1 MLHSFKSFILIC
13 LWSKKIRPFFGL
25 PFLLV
30 TVSPL
35 WSSSIPVLSKDG
47 QISEYIRTIELHSTT
62 YVSVNDLA
70 NILWAKQYWSPEKK
84 KMDLKFSGHVVTFT
98 LFHADIVIDREAFH
112 MPLETVYRE
121 GAIWVPIRFF
131 CHILD
136 NSLPGWL
143 SWKDDEKQLEILSSG
158 RNIIDIDIEPK
169 NNGTLIT
176 ISTLETFSL
185 EHSIGPSNWLNVTV
199 LGGRLDPEQFN
210 SSSRVGI
217 VKKVRGYQFGE
228 SCQISI
234 QLSKVP
240 QDYKVFQ
247 RENPHEIVILL
258 RQSQGGISSGSE
270 KNGSSAELKPNRNLA
285 LFDLIVLDAGHG
297 GKDPGALGPT
307 GLKEKEVVLDVT
319 KRLANL
325 LRKRLGVEVILTRD
339 DDSYIPLQRRTE
351 IANSTGADLFIS
363 IHANAAKR
371 REVGGCETFFL
382 SPAKNDEARAVAML
396 ENAALKFEEEY
407 ASGAT
412 ELSDEDFVLRDIVS
426 DMLQSSFLKES
437 EDLAASIQTDMDSKL
452 NIKNRG
458 VDQAGFFVLV
468 GAKMPA
474 VLIEIAFIS
483 NRYEEK
489 LLKEKRF
496 RQKIAE
502 AIYNGIKQ
510 FKTKYESTM

>member
-1 MLHSFKSFILIC
+1 MFHSFKTNIFKYLG
-13 LWSKKIRPFFGL
+13 SKIIPLLGGL
-25 PFLLV
+25 GVLLTAV
-30 TVSPL
+30 CPL
-35 WSSSIPVLSKDG
+35 WGSSIPVFSKNG
-47 QISEYIRTIELHSTT
+47 QIQDHMRTIELNSIL

-70 NILWAKQYWSPEKK
+70 NVLWAKQFWSSEKK
-84 KMDLKFSGHVVTFT
+84 KMDLKFSGHVITFT
-98 LFHADIVIDREAFH
+98 LSHSDIVIDREAFH
-112 MPLETVYRE
+112 MPLQTLYRE
-121 GAIWVPIRFF
+121 GAVWVPVQLF
-131 CHILD
+131 CRILD
-136 NSLPGWL
+136 NALPGWL
-143 SWKDDEKQLEILSSG
+143 SWNQDEKRLQILSPG
-158 RNIIDIDIEPK
+158 LNITDMTIESK
-169 NNGTLIT
+169 SNGTLIT
-176 ISTLETFSL
+176 VSALETFSI
-185 EHSIGPSNWLNVTV
+185 EHALGPSNWLNVTI
-199 LGGRLDPEQFN
+199 LGGRLDPEQF
-210 SSSRVGI
+210 SSSSGVGC
-217 VKKVRGYQFGE
+217 VTKVRAYQFGA
-228 SCQISI
+228 SCQISM

-240 QDYKVFQ
+240 SDYKVFQ
-247 RENPHEIVILL
+247 REDPSEIVILL
-258 RQSQGGISSGSE
+258 RQSQGNDASGSE
-270 KNGSSAELKPNRNLA
+270 KNDFPSELKPNQNLA

-297 GKDPGALGPT
+297 GKDPGATGPT
-307 GLKEKEVVLDVT
+307 GLKEKEIVLDVT

-325 LRKRLGVEVILTRD
+325 LRKHLGVNVILTRD
-339 DDSYIPLQRRTE
+339 DDSYIPLQQRTE

-371 REVGGCETFFL
+371 RQVGGCQTFFL

-437 EDLAASIQTDMDSKL
+437 EDLAASIQTDMDL
-452 NIKNRG
+452 NLGIKNRG

-483 NRYEEK
+483 NTYEEK

-502 AIYNGIKQ
+502 AIYNGIQ
-510 FKTKYESTM
+510 RFKTKYESTM